1 MPLPTTADDVWPT
14 IEKWPFAGLGFVN
27 PDGEARAAGV
37 MYKVR
42 DRVLHVITGPT
53 TWKARH
59 IRSNPHVS
67 VTVTVQR
74 FPIRIRAIPP
84 AVITFSGHA
93 TVVDLDDVAPDLA
106 KELTHGSDDMG
117 GMCVIRIEPV
127 GTFVTYGIG
136 VPPMTM
142 RHPEQSIARVP
153 VSEHAPRD

>member
-1 MPLPTTADDVWPT
+1 MPLPASADDVWPT
-14 IEKWPFAGLGFVN
+14 IEKWPFAVLGFVN
-27 PDGEARAAGV
+27 ADGKARAAGV

-42 DRVLHVITGPT
+42 NRVLHVITGPT

-59 IRSNPHVS
+59 IRNNPHVS

-74 FPIRIRAIPP
+74 VPIGVRAIPP

-93 TVVDLDDVAPDLA
+93 TVVGLDDVAPDLA
-106 KELTHGSDDMG
+106 KELTHGIDDIG
-117 GMCVIRIEPV
+117 EMCVIRVEPV

-142 RHPEQSIARVP
+142 RHPEQSIARIP
-153 VSEHAPRD
+153 VSEQAPRE